1 MHGHVRFGDFW
12 ERKLK
17 KSVPFAPPLPGR
29 PARIPKAAQIVYT
42 AAMTSVVGRCCVSAC
57 RAFRLVAVPWRLF
70 KARCPLAS
78 FIAGRVVTMLVM
90 LLALGWAL
98 FGLMALAPGD
108 IVDQMMQQQLLTQTG
123 SPRAGGAGERSD
135 VFSEE
140 QLANL
145 RAELG
150 LDQPFTVQYAKWL
163 SRVVVHHD
171 LGVSLIS
178 KAPVGFLIR
187 SRLVNSL
194 VLNLISLVCITV
206 FSFLL
211 GVYFSSKA
219 GTRLDLAATFFA
231 LFFHAFPGILLLI
244 LLQLFASVSGLFPV
258 TAYPG
263 FPAGDAPVAFAFSYG
278 YHIFLPLL
286 ASFLGGIGGTMRMIR
301 STMLDQMGMPYIM
314 ALRARGISERRVYLH
329 HAFRNT
335 LNPYITGSAN
345 LLAGL
350 FSGSLVLEIIF
361 AYPGIGRLSY
371 DAVMQQDVNLVLAC
385 TMFVAALN
393 LIGMTLSDVLLAVV
407 DPRIRY
413 GKEG

>member
-1 MHGHVRFGDFW
+1 MSVIHRVTMPYHA
-12 ERKLK
+12 LK
-17 KSVPFAPPLPGR
+17 AKFPL
-29 PARIPKAAQIVYT
+29 
-42 AAMTSVVGRCCVSAC
+42 M
-57 RAFRLVAVPWRLF
+57 
-70 KARCPLAS
+70 S
-78 FIAGRVVTMLVM
+78 FIITRVVTMVVILF
-90 LLALGWAL
+90 LLGWAL

-108 IVDQMMQQQLLTQTG
+108 IVDQMMKEQLMSQTESRGGGG
-123 SPRAGGAGERSD
+123 SERDSAL
-135 VFSEE
+135 SEE
-140 QLANL
+140 QIAKM

-150 LDQPFTVQYAKWL
+150 LDKPFTVQYFRWL
-163 SRVVVHHD
+163 NRVLVHHD

-178 KAPVGFLIR
+178 KAPVSFLIR
-187 SRLVNSL
+187 SRILNSL
-194 VLNLISLVCITV
+194 ALNLISLVFITV

-219 GTRLDLAATFFA
+219 GTRLDVAATFFA
-231 LFFHAFPGILLLI
+231 LFLHAFPGILLLI
-244 LLQLFASVSGLFPV
+244 LLQLFASITGLFPV
-258 TAYPG
+258 TAYPD
-263 FPAGDAPVAFAFSYG
+263 FPISESPLKFIFSYS
-278 YHIFLPLL
+278 YHVFLPLL

-314 ALRARGISERRVYLH
+314 ALRARGISERRVYLN

-361 AYPGIGRLSY
+361 SYPGIGRLMY
-371 DAVMQQDVNLVLAC
+371 DAVMQQDVNLVLANN
-385 TMFVAALN
+385 MFISALV
-393 LIGMTLSDVLLAVV
+393 LAGMTISDILLAVV